1 MIRGNKNRLKIGS
14 KSMKKCYPRWK
25 ASILLENQ
33 AQQAPGTHREAS
45 GGPKRR
51 LKALQE
57 TPGMPPRRGQDASQE
72 APGRARDAPK
82 RLQEAPG
89 HHQDAS
95 IGSKSCPDLLR
106 SSILGDFWSIFDSF
120 FPPKPTLLTGTHGA
134 GTRLCR
140 AEDN

>member
-1 MIRGNKNRLKIGS
+1 MEGLNF
-14 KSMKKCYPRWK
+14 PF
-25 ASILLENQ
+25 ILLENQ
-33 AQQAPGTHREAS
+33 AQQAPGTHREAP

-51 LKALQE
+51 RKALQE

-95 IGSKSCPDLLR
+95 IGSKSRPDLLR
-106 SSILGDFWSIFDSF
+106 SSILGDFWSIFDGFLIIFDGF
-120 FPPKPTLLTGTHGA
+120 FPPKPTLLTGTHGGGNA
-134 GTRLCR
+134 ALPR
-140 AEDN
+140 

>member
-1 MIRGNKNRLKIGS
+1 
-14 KSMKKCYPRWK
+14 MKECYPRWK
-25 ASILLENQ
+25 ASNFSILLHNQ
-33 AQQAPGTHREAS
+33 GQQAPGTHGEAP

-51 LKALQE
+51 RKALQE

-72 APGRARDAPK
+72 APGRAQDAPK

-106 SSILGDFWSIFDSF
+106 SSILDDFWSIFDGFLIIFDGF
-120 FPPKPTLLTGTHGA
+120 FPP
-134 GTRLCR
+134 
-140 AEDN
+140 

>member
-1 MIRGNKNRLKIGS
+1 MIRGNKNRLKICS

-25 ASILLENQ
+25 ASIFPHF
-33 AQQAPGTHREAS
+33 ARKSSPTGSRDAP

-51 LKALQE
+51 
-57 TPGMPPRRGQDASQE
+57 PRMPPRRGQDASQE

-106 SSILGDFWSIFDSF
+106 SSILGDFWSIFDGFLIIFDGF
-120 FPPKPTLLTGTHGA
+120 FPPKPTLLTGTHGGGNA
-134 GTRLCR
+134 ALPR
-140 AEDN
+140 